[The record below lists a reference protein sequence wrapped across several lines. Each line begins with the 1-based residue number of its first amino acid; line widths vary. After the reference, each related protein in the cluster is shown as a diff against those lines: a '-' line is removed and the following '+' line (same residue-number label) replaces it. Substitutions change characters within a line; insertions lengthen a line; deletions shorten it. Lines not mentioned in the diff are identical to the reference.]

1 MFESLSNEAKVLY
14 NHITGKN
21 LHDDGITMSGFD
33 KNKIIVLDKQN
44 EKRNIEFLSSATR
57 DAVYIAMRLSILT
70 KIHKQG
76 IHKQGRLILL
86 DDPFITFDNNR
97 ILEAL
102 KFIVEYSKDYNIPIV
117 IFTKDVFI
125 RDVLKEFEEVNIHE
139 LS

>member
-76 IHKQGRLILL
+76 RLILL

-102 KFIVEYSKDYNIPIV
+102 KFIIQKIIIY
-117 IFTKDVFI
+117 
-125 RDVLKEFEEVNIHE
+125 L
-139 LS
+139 